1 MNGEILSPGCSAVWC
16 TAARDIKKGEELKI
30 SYIGNPL
37 GTVGD
42 QEDSV
47 GTEGKERRPAKRAWL
62 EKWFDRGCGCRICEK
77 ENVELDRLEAVE
89 AEREKEMEQLAKE
102 LDL

>member
-1 MNGEILSPGCSAVWC
+1 MNGEILSAGCSAVWC

-37 GTVGD
+37 GSEGD
-42 QEDSV
+42 
-47 GTEGKERRPAKRAWL
+47 GEGSEGEGEADEGRHMKRAWL

-77 ENVELDRLEAVE
+77 ENMETDRLEAAE
-89 AEREKEMEQLAKE
+89 AEREKALEIE
-102 LDL
+102 L